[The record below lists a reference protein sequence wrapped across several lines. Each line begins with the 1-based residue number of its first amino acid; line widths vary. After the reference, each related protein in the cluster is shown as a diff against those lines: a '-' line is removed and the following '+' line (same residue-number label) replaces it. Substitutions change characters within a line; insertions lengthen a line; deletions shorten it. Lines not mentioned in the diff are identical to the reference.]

1 MAKYKLELVDLEG
14 DKLTVDIDDG
24 KLSMKGS
31 KFDMTVTPI
40 ALKNLADLTVN
51 IGTMITDF
59 KLKSILVEEVA

>member
-59 KLKSILVEEVA
+59 KLKSISIEQTA

>member
-31 KFDMTVTPI
+31 KFDMTVNPLD
-40 ALKNLADLTVN
+40 LKNLADLTVSV
-51 IGTMITDF
+51 GTMITDF
-59 KLKSILVEEVA
+59 KLKSISVEAV